1 MPSNTPYRG
10 KRRTTREATTTTTT
24 TKPNGDVVKVVEVV
38 KEEITEDSE
47 D

>member
-10 KRRTTREATTTTTT
+10 RRSTTREATITTTT
-24 TKPNGDVVKVVEVV
+24 TKPNGDVIQVVEVI